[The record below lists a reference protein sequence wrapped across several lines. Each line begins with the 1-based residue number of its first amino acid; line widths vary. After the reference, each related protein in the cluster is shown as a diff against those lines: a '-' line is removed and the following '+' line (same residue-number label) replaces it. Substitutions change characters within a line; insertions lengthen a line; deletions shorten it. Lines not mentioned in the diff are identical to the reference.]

1 MGKKRKSLIGI
12 LLLFS
17 ALLLVYI
24 LSSFN
29 TAPATSDEPDAVPKL
44 PAEGAGETSTE
55 TETDTSIGAA
65 NGPSTGSSTG
75 TSSGAST
82 GASTESSAENAT
94 DSSTETQDE
103 TPSEQPDHEE
113 QLFVVPESP
122 LGTIGIISAFALA
135 FGIFAHKRGR

>member
-1 MGKKRKSLIGI
+1 MVITMGKKRKSLIGI

-29 TAPATSDEPDAVPKL
+29 TAPATSGEPDAVPKL

-55 TETDTSIGAA
+55 TDTSIGAA
-65 NGPSTGSSTG
+65 NGSSTGSSTG

-82 GASTESSAENAT
+82 ESSAENST

-135 FGIFAHKRGR
+135 FGIFAHKKVR

>member
-1 MGKKRKSLIGI
+1 MGITMGKKRKSLIGI

-29 TAPATSDEPDAVPKL
+29 TAPATSGEPDAVPKL

-55 TETDTSIGAA
+55 TDTSIGAA
-65 NGPSTGSSTG
+65 NGSSTGSSTG
-75 TSSGAST
+75 TST
-82 GASTESSAENAT
+82 GASTESSAENST

>member
-29 TAPATSDEPDAVPKL
+29 TAPATSGEPDAVPKL

-55 TETDTSIGAA
+55 TDTSIGAA
-65 NGPSTGSSTG
+65 NGS
-75 TSSGAST
+75 
-82 GASTESSAENAT
+82 STESSAENSK

-135 FGIFAHKRGR
+135 FGIFAHKRVR

>member
-1 MGKKRKSLIGI
+1 MVITMGKKRKSLIGI

-29 TAPATSDEPDAVPKL
+29 TAPATSGEPDAVPKL

-55 TETDTSIGAA
+55 TETDTS
-65 NGPSTGSSTG
+65 
-75 TSSGAST
+75 SGAST
-82 GASTESSAENAT
+82 GSSTESSAEN
-94 DSSTETQDE
+94 STETQDE

-135 FGIFAHKRGR
+135 FGIFAHKRVR

>member
-1 MGKKRKSLIGI
+1 MVITMGKKRKSLIGI

-82 GASTESSAENAT
+82 ESSAENAT

-135 FGIFAHKRGR
+135 FGIFAHKRVR

>member
-1 MGKKRKSLIGI
+1 MVITMGKKRKSLIGI

-29 TAPATSDEPDAVPKL
+29 TAPATSGEPDAVPKL

-55 TETDTSIGAA
+55 TDTSIGAA
-65 NGPSTGSSTG
+65 NGSSTGSSTG
-75 TSSGAST
+75 TST
-82 GASTESSAENAT
+82 GASTESSAENST

-122 LGTIGIISAFALA
+122 LGTIGIISAFTLA
-135 FGIFAHKRGR
+135 FGIFAHKRVR

>member
-1 MGKKRKSLIGI
+1 MVITMGKKRKSLIGI

-29 TAPATSDEPDAVPKL
+29 TAPATSGEPDAVPKL

-55 TETDTSIGAA
+55 TDTSIGAA
-65 NGPSTGSSTG
+65 NGS
-75 TSSGAST
+75 
-82 GASTESSAENAT
+82 STESSAENSK

>member
-1 MGKKRKSLIGI
+1 LIGI

-29 TAPATSDEPDAVPKL
+29 TAPATSGEPDAVPKL

-55 TETDTSIGAA
+55 TDTSIGAA
-65 NGPSTGSSTG
+65 NGSSTGSSTG
-75 TSSGAST
+75 TST
-82 GASTESSAENAT
+82 GASTESSAENST

-135 FGIFAHKRGR
+135 FGIFAHKRVR

>member
-1 MGKKRKSLIGI
+1 MVITMGKKRKSLIGI

-17 ALLLVYI
+17 VLLLVYI

-29 TAPATSDEPDAVPKL
+29 TAPATSGEPDAVPKL
-44 PAEGAGETSTE
+44 PAEGAGETS

-75 TSSGAST
+75 TST
-82 GASTESSAENAT
+82 GASTESSAENST

-135 FGIFAHKRGR
+135 FGIFAHKRVR

>member
-29 TAPATSDEPDAVPKL
+29 TAPATSGEPDAVPKL

-55 TETDTSIGAA
+55 TDTSIGAA
-65 NGPSTGSSTG
+65 NGSSTGSSTG
-75 TSSGAST
+75 TST
-82 GASTESSAENAT
+82 GASTESSAENST

-135 FGIFAHKRGR
+135 FGIFAHKRVR

>member
-1 MGKKRKSLIGI
+1 MVITMGKKRKYLIGI

-29 TAPATSDEPDAVPKL
+29 TAPATSGEPDAVPNS
-44 PAEGAGETSTE
+44 PPEGAGETSTE
-55 TETDTSIGAA
+55 TETDTSTGAA
-65 NGPSTGSSTG
+65 NGSATGSSTG

-82 GASTESSAENAT
+82 ESST

-113 QLFVVPESP
+113 QMFVVPESP

-135 FGIFAHKRGR
+135 FGIFAHKKVR

>member
-1 MGKKRKSLIGI
+1 MVITMGKKRKSLIGI

-29 TAPATSDEPDAVPKL
+29 TAPATSGEPDAVPKL

-55 TETDTSIGAA
+55 TDTSIGAA
-65 NGPSTGSSTG
+65 NGSSTGSSTG
-75 TSSGAST
+75 TST
-82 GASTESSAENAT
+82 GASTESSAENST

-135 FGIFAHKRGR
+135 FGIFAHKRVR

>member
-1 MGKKRKSLIGI
+1 MGIIMGKKRKSLIGI

-29 TAPATSDEPDAVPKL
+29 TAPATSGEPDAGPKL

-55 TETDTSIGAA
+55 TDTSIGAA
-65 NGPSTGSSTG
+65 NGSSTGSSTG
-75 TSSGAST
+75 TST
-82 GASTESSAENAT
+82 GASTESSAENST
-94 DSSTETQDE
+94 DSSTETQEE

-135 FGIFAHKRGR
+135 FGIFAHKRVR

>member
-1 MGKKRKSLIGI
+1 MGITMGKKRKSLIGI

-29 TAPATSDEPDAVPKL
+29 TAPATSGEPDAVPKL

-55 TETDTSIGAA
+55 TDTSIGAA
-65 NGPSTGSSTG
+65 NGSSTGSSTG
-75 TSSGAST
+75 TST
-82 GASTESSAENAT
+82 GASTESSAENST

-135 FGIFAHKRGR
+135 FGIFAHKRVR

>member
-1 MGKKRKSLIGI
+1 MVITMGKKRKSLIGI

-29 TAPATSDEPDAVPKL
+29 TAPATSGEPDAVPKL

-55 TETDTSIGAA
+55 TETDTS
-65 NGPSTGSSTG
+65 
-75 TSSGAST
+75 SGAST
-82 GASTESSAENAT
+82 GSSTESSAEN
-94 DSSTETQDE
+94 STETQDE

>member
-1 MGKKRKSLIGI
+1 MVITMGKKRKSLIGI

-17 ALLLVYI
+17 ALLSVYI

-29 TAPATSDEPDAVPKL
+29 TAPATSGEPDAVPKL

-65 NGPSTGSSTG
+65 S
-75 TSSGAST
+75 
-82 GASTESSAENAT
+82 GASTESSAENST

-122 LGTIGIISAFALA
+122 LGTIGIISSFALA
-135 FGIFAHKRGR
+135 FGIFAHKRVR

>member
-1 MGKKRKSLIGI
+1 MVITMGKKRKSLIGI

-29 TAPATSDEPDAVPKL
+29 TAPATSGEPDAVPKL

-55 TETDTSIGAA
+55 TDTSIGAA
-65 NGPSTGSSTG
+65 NGS
-75 TSSGAST
+75 
-82 GASTESSAENAT
+82 STESSAENSK

-135 FGIFAHKRGR
+135 FGIFAHKRVR

>member
-1 MGKKRKSLIGI
+1 MVITMGKKRKSLIGI

-29 TAPATSDEPDAVPKL
+29 TAPATSGEPDAVPKL

-55 TETDTSIGAA
+55 TDTSIGAA
-65 NGPSTGSSTG
+65 NGS
-75 TSSGAST
+75 
-82 GASTESSAENAT
+82 STESSAENSK

-103 TPSEQPDHEE
+103 TPSEQPDNEE

-135 FGIFAHKRGR
+135 FGIFAHKRVR